1 MGSALPSWKV
11 SFETAQHFLKGFSG
25 ESPCSAVPAARAG
38 APPAASI
45 KRRAGSG
52 RQQQAGAGSGRQ
64 ARGRCTMGNWL
75 VNHWFSAA
83 VLAAWLGINIFLF
96 TYYFLFFDRD
106 ERYFYTRAILGVR
119 CPSAAPCLSLGALL
133 QWGGGCSTPFPLLVL
148 PSSSLLSPHPN
159 SQLSIA
165 PCLSILVPDLS
176 QPNINPSQSPAQSS
190 ITPSQSPVL
199 LVPILSQSR
208 HSTMLGRAVGVSMAA
223 GRRTPSVTHG
233 SGVHPP
239 SSPQSAL
246 AWARASA
253 KCLNFNSMLILL
265 PVCRNLLSFLRGTC
279 LCCRRTLRKQLDHNL
294 TFHKLVAYM
303 LALLT
308 AVHTIAHLFNLE
320 RYNHSQQ
327 ATDRSLPA
335 VLSKMHLQGSNKW
348 LNPIHSNQTTVE
360 YVAFTTIPGL
370 TGVII
375 TLALILMVTSSTE
388 FIRRNYFE
396 VFWYTHHLFLIY
408 FAGLVIHGIAG
419 LVRGQTEES
428 MEEVHPRR
436 CAQYLT
442 QKEEDCSHDCCKHPE
457 FGSIPAESWKWVLAP
472 VLLYIFER
480 ILRVWRAWQKVVVTK
495 VVMHPARVLELQMQ
509 KKGFRME
516 VGQYIFV
523 NCPTISLLE
532 WHPFTLT
539 SAPEEDFFSIHI
551 RAAGDWTE
559 RLIDT
564 FQQQNPEMPRIEVD
578 GPFGTASEDV
588 FQYEVAMLVGAGIGV
603 TPFASILKSIWY
615 KFQQADQTLKT
626 KKIYF
631 YWLCR
636 DTGAF
641 AWFNDLLASL
651 EQKMA
656 ESGKADFLTYRL
668 FLTGWDTSIANNV
681 ALRFDTATDTVTGL
695 RHKTIFGRPMWNSEF
710 AAVAAAHPRSVVG
723 VFLCGPDA
731 LAKSLQKF
739 CHQHSSLD
747 PRKVKFYFNKE
758 NF

>member
-1 MGSALPSWKV
+1 
-11 SFETAQHFLKGFSG
+11 
-25 ESPCSAVPAARAG
+25 
-38 APPAASI
+38 
-45 KRRAGSG
+45 
-52 RQQQAGAGSGRQ
+52 
-64 ARGRCTMGNWL
+64 TMGNWL

-106 ERYFYTRAILGVR
+106 ERYFYTRAILG
-119 CPSAAPCLSLGALL
+119 
-133 QWGGGCSTPFPLLVL
+133 
-148 PSSSLLSPHPN
+148 
-159 SQLSIA
+159 
-165 PCLSILVPDLS
+165 
-176 QPNINPSQSPAQSS
+176 
-190 ITPSQSPVL
+190 
-199 LVPILSQSR
+199 
-208 HSTMLGRAVGVSMAA
+208 
-223 GRRTPSVTHG
+223 
-233 SGVHPP
+233 
-239 SSPQSAL
+239 SAL

-279 LCCRRTLRKQLDHNL
+279 SCCRRTLRKQLDHNL
-294 TFHKLVAYM
+294 TFHKLVAYA

-308 AVHTIAHLFNLE
+308 AVHTIAHLFNME

-327 ATDRSLPA
+327 ASDGSLPA
-335 VLSKMHLQGSNKW
+335 VLSKMHLQNNKW

-419 LVRGQTEES
+419 LVRGQTEKS
-428 MEEVHPRR
+428 MEEVHPHR
-436 CAQYLT
+436 CARYLT
-442 QKEEDCSHDCCKHPE
+442 QKKDEGCWHDCCKDPE

-480 ILRVWRAWQKVVVTK
+480 ILRVWRARQKVDVTK

-509 KKGFRME
+509 KKGFHME

-539 SAPEEDFFSIHI
+539 SAPEEDFFSIHV

-564 FQQQNPEMPRIEVD
+564 FQQQKLEMPKIEVD

-603 TPFASILKSIWY
+603 TPFASILKSIWF

-681 ALRFDTATDTVTGL
+681 AVHFDTAVDTVTGL
-695 RHKTIFGRPMWNSEF
+695 RHKTIFGRPMWNTEF
-710 AAVAAAHPRSVVG
+710 SAVAAAHPRSVVG
-723 VFLCGPDA
+723 VFLCGPEA
-731 LAKSLQKF
+731 LAKSLQKS

-747 PRKVKFYFNKE
+747 PRKVQFYFNKE

>member
-1 MGSALPSWKV
+1 MGCTALMPSIC
-11 SFETAQHFLKGFSG
+11 A
-25 ESPCSAVPAARAG
+25 CSHVLHDERSWGWSSSQSLVPL
-38 APPAASI
+38 
-45 KRRAGSG
+45 
-52 RQQQAGAGSGRQ
+52 Q
-64 ARGRCTMGNWL
+64 
-75 VNHWFSAA
+75 
-83 VLAAWLGINIFLF
+83 AAWLGINIFLF

-106 ERYFYTRAILGVR
+106 ERYFYTRAILG
-119 CPSAAPCLSLGALL
+119 
-133 QWGGGCSTPFPLLVL
+133 
-148 PSSSLLSPHPN
+148 
-159 SQLSIA
+159 
-165 PCLSILVPDLS
+165 
-176 QPNINPSQSPAQSS
+176 
-190 ITPSQSPVL
+190 
-199 LVPILSQSR
+199 
-208 HSTMLGRAVGVSMAA
+208 
-223 GRRTPSVTHG
+223 
-233 SGVHPP
+233 
-239 SSPQSAL
+239 SAL

-265 PVCRNLLSFLRGTC
+265 PVCRNLLSFLRGSC
-279 LCCRRTLRKQLDHNL
+279 SCCRRTLRKQLDHNL
-294 TFHKLVAYM
+294 TFHKLVAYA
-303 LALLT
+303 LALFT

-320 RYNHSQQ
+320 RYNYSQQ
-327 ATDRSLPA
+327 ASDGSLHA
-335 VLSKMHLQGSNKW
+335 VLSKMHLRDSNKW

-396 VFWYTHHLFLIY
+396 VFWYTHHLFIIY
-408 FAGLVIHGIAG
+408 FIGLVIHGVAG

-428 MEEVHPRR
+428 MKEVHPQR
-436 CAQYLT
+436 CAEFLVHKP
-442 QKEEDCSHDCCKHPE
+442 KECRQECCKEPE

-472 VLLYIFER
+472 IILYIFER
-480 ILRVWRAWQKVVVTK
+480 ILRIWRARQKVVITK
-495 VVMHPARVLELQMQ
+495 VVMHPAKVLELQMQ
-509 KKGFRME
+509 KKGFHME

-523 NCPTISLLE
+523 NCPAVSLLE

-551 RAAGDWTE
+551 RVAGDWTE
-559 RLIDT
+559 RIIDT
-564 FQQQNPEMPRIEVD
+564 FQQQKLETPRIEVD

-588 FQYEVAMLVGAGIGV
+588 FLYEVAMLVGAGIGV

-615 KFQQADQTLKT
+615 RFQQNDQTLKT
-626 KKIYF
+626 KKVLRAPWDQLIPYHGFLHVQKHLASPCLISHPSPAPSQVIFLPYATASQIYF

-668 FLTGWDTSIANNV
+668 FLTGWDTSIANNA
-681 ALRFDTATDTVTGL
+681 ALNFDTVTDTVTGL
-695 RHKTIFGRPMWNSEF
+695 RQKTIFGRPRWDTEF
-710 AAVAAAHPRSVVG
+710 SAVAAAHPRSVVG
-723 VFLCGPDA
+723 VFLCGPEA
-731 LAKSLQKF
+731 LAKVLQRS

>member
-1 MGSALPSWKV
+1 
-11 SFETAQHFLKGFSG
+11 
-25 ESPCSAVPAARAG
+25 
-38 APPAASI
+38 
-45 KRRAGSG
+45 
-52 RQQQAGAGSGRQ
+52 
-64 ARGRCTMGNWL
+64 MGNWL

-83 VLAAWLGINIFLF
+83 VLVTWLGINIFLF
-96 TYYFLFFDRD
+96 TYYFLLFDWD
-106 ERYFYTRAILGVR
+106 ERYFYTRAILG
-119 CPSAAPCLSLGALL
+119 
-133 QWGGGCSTPFPLLVL
+133 
-148 PSSSLLSPHPN
+148 
-159 SQLSIA
+159 
-165 PCLSILVPDLS
+165 
-176 QPNINPSQSPAQSS
+176 
-190 ITPSQSPVL
+190 
-199 LVPILSQSR
+199 
-208 HSTMLGRAVGVSMAA
+208 
-223 GRRTPSVTHG
+223 
-233 SGVHPP
+233 
-239 SSPQSAL
+239 SAL

-279 LCCRRTLRKQLDHNL
+279 SCCRRTLRKQLDHNL
-294 TFHKLVAYM
+294 TFHKLVAY
-303 LALLT
+303 ALVLFT

-320 RYNHSQQ
+320 RYNQSQQ

-335 VLSKMHLQGSNKW
+335 ILSKMHLQGSKW

-396 VFWYTHHLFLIY
+396 VFWYTHHLFIIY
-408 FAGLVIHGIAG
+408 FAGLFIHGIAG
-419 LVRGQTEES
+419 LVRGQTEQS
-428 MEEVHPRR
+428 LEEVHPYR
-436 CAQYLT
+436 CALNLT
-442 QKEEDCSHDCCKHPE
+442 DRAENCSYDCCKDPE

-480 ILRVWRAWQKVVVTK
+480 ILRVWRAWQKVVVKK

-509 KKGFRME
+509 KKGFHME

-523 NCPTISLLE
+523 NCPAISLLE

-559 RLIDT
+559 RLIDA
-564 FQQQNPEMPRIEVD
+564 FQQQKPEMPRIEVD

-615 KFQQADQTLKT
+615 KFQQADQALKT
-626 KKIYF
+626 KK
-631 YWLCR
+631 
-636 DTGAF
+636 
-641 AWFNDLLASL
+641 
-651 EQKMA
+651 
-656 ESGKADFLTYRL
+656 
-668 FLTGWDTSIANNV
+668 ANNV
-681 ALRFDTATDTVTGL
+681 ALRFDTPMDTVTGL

-710 AAVAAAHPRSVVG
+710 SAVAAAHPRSVVG
-723 VFLCGPDA
+723 VFLCGPAA
-731 LAKSLQKF
+731 LAKSLQKS

>member
-1 MGSALPSWKV
+1 
-11 SFETAQHFLKGFSG
+11 
-25 ESPCSAVPAARAG
+25 
-38 APPAASI
+38 
-45 KRRAGSG
+45 
-52 RQQQAGAGSGRQ
+52 
-64 ARGRCTMGNWL
+64 MGNWL

-83 VLAAWLGINIFLF
+83 VL
-96 TYYFLFFDRD
+96 
-106 ERYFYTRAILGVR
+106 
-119 CPSAAPCLSLGALL
+119 
-133 QWGGGCSTPFPLLVL
+133 
-148 PSSSLLSPHPN
+148 
-159 SQLSIA
+159 
-165 PCLSILVPDLS
+165 
-176 QPNINPSQSPAQSS
+176 
-190 ITPSQSPVL
+190 
-199 LVPILSQSR
+199 
-208 HSTMLGRAVGVSMAA
+208 
-223 GRRTPSVTHG
+223 
-233 SGVHPP
+233 
-239 SSPQSAL
+239 SAL

-265 PVCRNLLSFLRGTC
+265 PVCRNLLSFLRGSFS
-279 LCCRRTLRKQLDHNL
+279 CCRRTLRKQLDHNL
-294 TFHKLVAYM
+294 TFHKLVAYA

-327 ATDRSLPA
+327 ANDGSLHA
-335 VLSKMHLQGSNKW
+335 VLSKMHLQDSNKW

-396 VFWYTHHLFLIY
+396 VFWYTHHLFIIY
-408 FAGLVIHGIAG
+408 FIGLVIHGVAG

-428 MEEVHPRR
+428 MKEVHPQS
-436 CAQYLT
+436 CAEFLVNKS
-442 QKEEDCSHDCCKHPE
+442 KECRHKCCKEPE

-472 VLLYIFER
+472 VILYIFER
-480 ILRVWRAWQKVVVTK
+480 ILRIWRARQKVVVTK
-495 VVMHPARVLELQMQ
+495 VVMHPAKVLELQMQ

-523 NCPTISLLE
+523 NCPAVSLLE

-559 RLIDT
+559 HIIDT
-564 FQQQNPEMPRIEVD
+564 FQQQKLEMPRIKVD

-588 FQYEVAMLVGAGIGV
+588 FLYEVAMLVGAGIGV

-615 KFQQADQTLKT
+615 RFQQNDQTLKT

-641 AWFNDLLASL
+641 TWFNDLLASL

-668 FLTGWDTSIANNV
+668 FLTGWDTSIANNA
-681 ALRFDTATDTVTGL
+681 ALHFDTVTDTVTGL
-695 RHKTIFGRPMWNSEF
+695 RQKTIFGRPRWDTEF
-710 AAVAAAHPRSVVG
+710 SAVATAHPRSVVG
-723 VFLCGPDA
+723 VFLCGPEA
-731 LAKSLQKF
+731 LAKVLRRS

>member
-1 MGSALPSWKV
+1 MNEDVPHRSCEQPVPRAGLVPLV
-11 SFETAQHFLKGFSG
+11 
-25 ESPCSAVPAARAG
+25 VPAAPLRAVPG
-38 APPAASI
+38 AARPGIAAQEAARALGLLLPAGI
-45 KRRAGSG
+45 RRRGVRRNHGQQRGADGRGLAGCP
-52 RQQQAGAGSGRQ
+52 A
-64 ARGRCTMGNWL
+64 L
-75 VNHWFSAA
+75 AA
-83 VLAAWLGINIFLF
+83 LEPAAWLGINIFLF

-106 ERYFYTRAILGVR
+106 EQYFYTRAILG
-119 CPSAAPCLSLGALL
+119 
-133 QWGGGCSTPFPLLVL
+133 
-148 PSSSLLSPHPN
+148 
-159 SQLSIA
+159 
-165 PCLSILVPDLS
+165 
-176 QPNINPSQSPAQSS
+176 
-190 ITPSQSPVL
+190 
-199 LVPILSQSR
+199 
-208 HSTMLGRAVGVSMAA
+208 
-223 GRRTPSVTHG
+223 
-233 SGVHPP
+233 
-239 SSPQSAL
+239 
-246 AWARASA
+246 
-253 KCLNFNSMLILL
+253 
-265 PVCRNLLSFLRGTC
+265 
-279 LCCRRTLRKQLDHNL
+279 CCRRTLRKQLDHNL
-294 TFHKLVAYM
+294 TFHKLVAYA

-320 RYNHSQQ
+320 RYNQSQQ
-327 ATDRSLPA
+327 AADGSLPA
-335 VLSKMHLQGSNKW
+335 VLSKMHLQGSKW

-396 VFWYTHHLFLIY
+396 LFWYTHHLFLVY

-419 LVRGQTEES
+419 LVRGQTEQS
-428 MEEVHPRR
+428 MAEVPPYD
-436 CAQYLT
+436 CAEYLT
-442 QKEEDCSHDCCKHPE
+442 QREHNCTHSCCKDPE

-472 VLLYIFER
+472 IILYVFER
-480 ILRVWRAWQKVVVTK
+480 LLRVWRAQQKVVVKK

-509 KKGFRME
+509 KKGFCME

-523 NCPTISLLE
+523 NCPAISALE

-559 RLIDT
+559 RLINT
-564 FQQQNPEMPRIEVD
+564 FQLETPRIEVD

-615 KFQQADQTLKT
+615 KFQQGDQTLKT

-668 FLTGWDTSIANNV
+668 FLTGWNTSIANNV
-681 ALRFDTATDTVTGL
+681 ALHFDTATDTVTGL
-695 RHKTIFGRPMWNSEF
+695 RHKTIFGRPMWNTEF

-723 VFLCGPDA
+723 VFLCGPQA
-731 LAKSLQKF
+731 LAKSLQKS

>member
-1 MGSALPSWKV
+1 
-11 SFETAQHFLKGFSG
+11 
-25 ESPCSAVPAARAG
+25 
-38 APPAASI
+38 
-45 KRRAGSG
+45 
-52 RQQQAGAGSGRQ
+52 
-64 ARGRCTMGNWL
+64 MGNWL

-106 ERYFYTRAILGVR
+106 DHYFYTRAILG
-119 CPSAAPCLSLGALL
+119 
-133 QWGGGCSTPFPLLVL
+133 
-148 PSSSLLSPHPN
+148 
-159 SQLSIA
+159 
-165 PCLSILVPDLS
+165 
-176 QPNINPSQSPAQSS
+176 
-190 ITPSQSPVL
+190 
-199 LVPILSQSR
+199 
-208 HSTMLGRAVGVSMAA
+208 
-223 GRRTPSVTHG
+223 
-233 SGVHPP
+233 
-239 SSPQSAL
+239 SAL

-279 LCCRRTLRKQLDHNL
+279 SCCRRTLRKQLDHNL
-294 TFHKLVAYM
+294 TFHKLVAYA
-303 LALLT
+303 LALFT

-320 RYNHSQQ
+320 RYNSSQQ
-327 ATDRSLPA
+327 ATDGSLPA
-335 VLSKMHLQGSNKW
+335 VLSKMHLQSNKW
-348 LNPIHSNQTTVE
+348 LNPIHSNETVSTVE

-419 LVRGQTEES
+419 LVRGQTEKS

-442 QKEEDCSHDCCKHPE
+442 QKHEDCWHGCCEDPE
-457 FGSIPAESWKWVLAP
+457 FTSIAAEVGQQWDSWALSTVP
-472 VLLYIFER
+472 VP
-480 ILRVWRAWQKVVVTK
+480 Q

-523 NCPTISLLE
+523 NCPAISRLE

-564 FQQQNPEMPRIEVD
+564 FQQEMPRIEVD

-615 KFQQADQTLKT
+615 KFQQADPMLKT

-668 FLTGWDTSIANNV
+668 FLTSWNTSIANNV
-681 ALRFDTATDTVTGL
+681 ALHFDTTTDTVTGL

-710 AAVAAAHPRSVVG
+710 TAVAAAHPRSVVG
-723 VFLCGPDA
+723 VFLCGPEK
-731 LAKSLQKF
+731 LAESLRKS

>member
-1 MGSALPSWKV
+1 
-11 SFETAQHFLKGFSG
+11 
-25 ESPCSAVPAARAG
+25 
-38 APPAASI
+38 
-45 KRRAGSG
+45 
-52 RQQQAGAGSGRQ
+52 
-64 ARGRCTMGNWL
+64 MGNWL

-83 VLAAWLGINIFLF
+83 VLAAWLGINVFLF
-96 TYYFLFFDRD
+96 TYYFLFFDQD
-106 ERYFYTRAILGVR
+106 ERYFYTRAILG
-119 CPSAAPCLSLGALL
+119 
-133 QWGGGCSTPFPLLVL
+133 
-148 PSSSLLSPHPN
+148 
-159 SQLSIA
+159 
-165 PCLSILVPDLS
+165 
-176 QPNINPSQSPAQSS
+176 
-190 ITPSQSPVL
+190 
-199 LVPILSQSR
+199 
-208 HSTMLGRAVGVSMAA
+208 
-223 GRRTPSVTHG
+223 
-233 SGVHPP
+233 
-239 SSPQSAL
+239 SAL

-279 LCCRRTLRKQLDHNL
+279 SCCRRTLRKQLDHNL
-294 TFHKLVAYM
+294 TFHKLVAYA
-303 LALLT
+303 LALFT

-320 RYNHSQQ
+320 RYNDSQQ
-327 ATDRSLPA
+327 ATDGSLA
-335 VLSKMHLQGSNKW
+335 AILSKMHLNNNKW
-348 LNPIHSNQTTVE
+348 LNPIHSNQTVSTVE

-396 VFWYTHHLFLIY
+396 VFWYTHHLFFIY
-408 FAGLVIHGIAG
+408 FVGLVIHGIAG
-419 LVRGQTEES
+419 LVRGQTEDS
-428 MEEVHPRR
+428 MEEVHPRH
-436 CAQYLT
+436 CAEYLVE
-442 QKEEDCSHDCCKHPE
+442 KHEECRHVCCKNPE
-457 FGSIPAESWKWVLAP
+457 FSSIPAEVGQRWDGVGAVGAP
-472 VLLYIFER
+472 APFSTPLVGVI
-480 ILRVWRAWQKVVVTK
+480 
-495 VVMHPARVLELQMQ
+495 MHPAKVLELQMQ

-523 NCPTISLLE
+523 NCPAISLLE

-559 RLIDT
+559 RIIDT
-564 FQQQNPEMPRIEVD
+564 FQQQKPEMPRIEVD

-668 FLTGWDTSIANNV
+668 FLTGWDTSIANNA
-681 ALRFDTATDTVTGL
+681 ALHHDTATDTVTGL
-695 RHKTIFGRPMWNSEF
+695 RHKTIYGRPMWNAEF
-710 AAVAAAHPRSVVG
+710 SAVATAHPRSVVG
-723 VFLCGPDA
+723 VFLCGPGA
-731 LAKSLQKF
+731 LAKDLQRS
-739 CHQHSSLD
+739 CQQHSSLD

>member
-1 MGSALPSWKV
+1 MGGLLPP
-11 SFETAQHFLKGFSG
+11 ETWL
-25 ESPCSAVPAARAG
+25 G
-38 APPAASI
+38 APGLMLQSGQLAGCLPAHPAPWVAEGHARPLSLHAPWLGDTPGQCQW
-45 KRRAGSG
+45 RPNGSRPG
-52 RQQQAGAGSGRQ
+52 FLGDCCQ
-64 ARGRCTMGNWL
+64 
-75 VNHWFSAA
+75 
-83 VLAAWLGINIFLF
+83 AAWLGINIFLF
-96 TYYFLFFDRD
+96 TYYFLFFDQD
-106 ERYFYTRAILGVR
+106 ERYFYTRAILG
-119 CPSAAPCLSLGALL
+119 
-133 QWGGGCSTPFPLLVL
+133 
-148 PSSSLLSPHPN
+148 
-159 SQLSIA
+159 
-165 PCLSILVPDLS
+165 
-176 QPNINPSQSPAQSS
+176 
-190 ITPSQSPVL
+190 
-199 LVPILSQSR
+199 
-208 HSTMLGRAVGVSMAA
+208 
-223 GRRTPSVTHG
+223 
-233 SGVHPP
+233 
-239 SSPQSAL
+239 SAL

-279 LCCRRTLRKQLDHNL
+279 SCCRRTLRKQLDHNL
-294 TFHKLVAYM
+294 TFHKLVAYA
-303 LALLT
+303 LALFT

-320 RYNHSQQ
+320 RYNDSQQ
-327 ATDRSLPA
+327 ATDGSLAA
-335 VLSKMHLQGSNKW
+335 VLSKMHLQNSNKW

-396 VFWYTHHLFLIY
+396 VFC
-408 FAGLVIHGIAG
+408 G
-419 LVRGQTEES
+419 LVRGQTEDS
-428 MEEVHPRR
+428 MEEVHPQR
-436 CAQYLT
+436 CAEYLVHNH
-442 QKEEDCSHDCCKHPE
+442 KECRHECCKNPE
-457 FGSIPAESWKWVLAP
+457 FSSIPAESWKWVLAP

-480 ILRVWRAWQKVVVTK
+480 ILRVWRARQKVVVTK
-495 VVMHPARVLELQMQ
+495 AVMHPARVLELQMQ

-523 NCPTISLLE
+523 NCPAISLLE

-539 SAPEEDFFSIHI
+539 SAPEEESFSIHI

-559 RLIDT
+559 RIIDT
-564 FQQQNPEMPRIEVD
+564 FQQQKPEMPRIEVD

-668 FLTGWDTSIANNV
+668 FLTGWDSSIANNAAV
-681 ALRFDTATDTVTGL
+681 HHDTATDTVTGL
-695 RHKTIFGRPMWNSEF
+695 RHKTIFGRPMWNTEF
-710 AAVAAAHPRSVVG
+710 SAVATAHPRSVVG
-723 VFLCGPDA
+723 VFLCGPGA
-731 LAKSLQKF
+731 LAKDLQKS

>member
-1 MGSALPSWKV
+1 
-11 SFETAQHFLKGFSG
+11 
-25 ESPCSAVPAARAG
+25 
-38 APPAASI
+38 
-45 KRRAGSG
+45 
-52 RQQQAGAGSGRQ
+52 
-64 ARGRCTMGNWL
+64 MGNWL

-96 TYYFLFFDRD
+96 TYYFLYFDRD
-106 ERYFYTRAILGVR
+106 DQYFYTRAILG
-119 CPSAAPCLSLGALL
+119 
-133 QWGGGCSTPFPLLVL
+133 
-148 PSSSLLSPHPN
+148 
-159 SQLSIA
+159 
-165 PCLSILVPDLS
+165 
-176 QPNINPSQSPAQSS
+176 
-190 ITPSQSPVL
+190 
-199 LVPILSQSR
+199 
-208 HSTMLGRAVGVSMAA
+208 
-223 GRRTPSVTHG
+223 
-233 SGVHPP
+233 
-239 SSPQSAL
+239 SAL

-279 LCCRRTLRKQLDHNL
+279 SCCRRTLRKQLDHNL

-320 RYNHSQQ
+320 RYNQSQQ

-335 VLSKMHLQGSNKW
+335 ILSDMHLQGSNKW

-396 VFWYTHHLFLIY
+396 VFWYTHHLFVIY
-408 FAGLVIHGIAG
+408 FIGLVIHGVAG
-419 LVRGQTEES
+419 LVRGQTDES
-428 MEEVHPRR
+428 MEEVHPHR
-436 CAQYLT
+436 CARYLT
-442 QKEEDCSHDCCKHPE
+442 QKEENCWHNCCKEPE
-457 FGSIPAESWKWVLAP
+457 FGSIPAEVGQQYDGRSSDKHFPCPWDAAALASPNPLLPTVLEVGSGPCHPLHLRAASPGLACTAEGGCHQGMLRPIPAP
-472 VLLYIFER
+472 
-480 ILRVWRAWQKVVVTK
+480 Q
-495 VVMHPARVLELQMQ
+495 VVMHPSRVLELRMQ

-523 NCPTISLLE
+523 NCPAISLLE

-539 SAPEEDFFSIHI
+539 SAPEEDYFSIHI
-551 RAAGDWTE
+551 RAAGDWTD

-564 FQQQNPEMPRIEVD
+564 FQQQNPKMPRIEVD

-615 KFQQADQTLKT
+615 KFQQDDQTLKT

-636 DTGAF
+636 DTEAF
-641 AWFNDLLASL
+641 TWFNDLLASL

-668 FLTGWDTSIANNV
+668 FLTGWNTSIANNV
-681 ALRFDTATDTVTGL
+681 ALRFDTPTDTVTGL

-723 VFLCGPDA
+723 VFLCGPGA
-731 LAKSLQKF
+731 LAKSLQKS

-747 PRKVKFYFNKE
+747 PRKVQFYFNKE

>member
-1 MGSALPSWKV
+1 
-11 SFETAQHFLKGFSG
+11 
-25 ESPCSAVPAARAG
+25 AVAMLWHHWCNG
-38 APPAASI
+38 A
-45 KRRAGSG
+45 
-52 RQQQAGAGSGRQ
+52 
-64 ARGRCTMGNWL
+64 CL
-75 VNHWFSAA
+75 
-83 VLAAWLGINIFLF
+83 AWLGINIFLF

-106 ERYFYTRAILGVR
+106 ERYFYTRAILG
-119 CPSAAPCLSLGALL
+119 
-133 QWGGGCSTPFPLLVL
+133 
-148 PSSSLLSPHPN
+148 
-159 SQLSIA
+159 
-165 PCLSILVPDLS
+165 
-176 QPNINPSQSPAQSS
+176 
-190 ITPSQSPVL
+190 
-199 LVPILSQSR
+199 
-208 HSTMLGRAVGVSMAA
+208 
-223 GRRTPSVTHG
+223 
-233 SGVHPP
+233 
-239 SSPQSAL
+239 SAL

-279 LCCRRTLRKQLDHNL
+279 SCCRRTLRKQLDHNL
-294 TFHKLVAYM
+294 TFHKLVAYA

-320 RYNHSQQ
+320 RYNRSQQ
-327 ATDRSLPA
+327 ATDGSLPA
-335 VLSKMHLQGSNKW
+335 VLSKLHLQGSNKW
-348 LNPIHSNQTTVE
+348 LNPIHSNQTVSTVE

-428 MEEVHPRR
+428 LKEVHPHQ

-442 QKEEDCSHDCCKHPE
+442 QKDKDRHCSHSCCKDPE
-457 FGSIPAESWKWVLAP
+457 FGSIPAEVGWTGAGLGADPHPSP
-472 VLLYIFER
+472 
-480 ILRVWRAWQKVVVTK
+480 Q

-523 NCPTISLLE
+523 NCPAISLLE

-564 FQQQNPEMPRIEVD
+564 FQKQTLEMPKIEVD

-603 TPFASILKSIWY
+603 TPFASILKSLWY
-615 KFQQADQTLKT
+615 KFQQGDQTLKT

-668 FLTGWDTSIANNV
+668 FLTGWNTSIANNV
-681 ALRFDTATDTVTGL
+681 ALRFDTAVDTVTGL

-710 AAVAAAHPRSVVG
+710 TAVAAAHPRSVVG
-723 VFLCGPDA
+723 VFLCGPGA
-731 LAKSLQKF
+731 LAKSLQKS

>member
-1 MGSALPSWKV
+1 MNEDVPHRSCEQPVPRAGLVPLV
-11 SFETAQHFLKGFSG
+11 
-25 ESPCSAVPAARAG
+25 VPAAPLRAVPG
-38 APPAASI
+38 AARPGIAAQEAARALGLLLPAGI
-45 KRRAGSG
+45 RRRGVRRNHGQQRGADGRGLAGCP
-52 RQQQAGAGSGRQ
+52 A
-64 ARGRCTMGNWL
+64 L
-75 VNHWFSAA
+75 AA
-83 VLAAWLGINIFLF
+83 LEPAAWLGINIFLF

-106 ERYFYTRAILGVR
+106 EQYFYTRAILG
-119 CPSAAPCLSLGALL
+119 
-133 QWGGGCSTPFPLLVL
+133 
-148 PSSSLLSPHPN
+148 
-159 SQLSIA
+159 
-165 PCLSILVPDLS
+165 
-176 QPNINPSQSPAQSS
+176 
-190 ITPSQSPVL
+190 
-199 LVPILSQSR
+199 
-208 HSTMLGRAVGVSMAA
+208 
-223 GRRTPSVTHG
+223 
-233 SGVHPP
+233 
-239 SSPQSAL
+239 SAL

-279 LCCRRTLRKQLDHNL
+279 SCCRRTLRKQLDHNL
-294 TFHKLVAYM
+294 TFHKLVAYA

-320 RYNHSQQ
+320 RYNQSQQ
-327 ATDRSLPA
+327 AADGSLPA
-335 VLSKMHLQGSNKW
+335 VLSKMHLQGSKW

-396 VFWYTHHLFLIY
+396 LFWYTHHLFLVY

-419 LVRGQTEES
+419 LVRGQTEQS
-428 MEEVHPRR
+428 MAEVPPYD
-436 CAQYLT
+436 CAEYLT
-442 QKEEDCSHDCCKHPE
+442 QREHNCTHSCCKDPE

-472 VLLYIFER
+472 IILYVFER
-480 ILRVWRAWQKVVVTK
+480 LLRVWRAQQKVVVKK

-509 KKGFRME
+509 KKGFCME

-523 NCPTISLLE
+523 NCPAISALE

-559 RLIDT
+559 RLINT
-564 FQQQNPEMPRIEVD
+564 FQLETPRIEVD

-615 KFQQADQTLKT
+615 KFQQGDQTLKT

-668 FLTGWDTSIANNV
+668 FLTGWNTSIANNV
-681 ALRFDTATDTVTGL
+681 ALHFDTATDTVTGL
-695 RHKTIFGRPMWNSEF
+695 RHKTIFGRPMWNTEF

-723 VFLCGPDA
+723 VFLCGPQA
-731 LAKSLQKF
+731 LAKSLQKS